1 MMYMSCSLAPLH
13 LAPLHSIAVFN
24 DKKIEVRAILDR
36 RLMSYDRINVHPL
49 VNSMT
54 TGIGRDDLIAF
65 MKASGHDPMILMV
78 GEASSAD

>member
-1 MMYMSCSLAPLH
+1 
-13 LAPLHSIAVFN
+13 
-24 DKKIEVRAILDR
+24 
-36 RLMSYDRINVHPL
+36 MSYDRINVHPL